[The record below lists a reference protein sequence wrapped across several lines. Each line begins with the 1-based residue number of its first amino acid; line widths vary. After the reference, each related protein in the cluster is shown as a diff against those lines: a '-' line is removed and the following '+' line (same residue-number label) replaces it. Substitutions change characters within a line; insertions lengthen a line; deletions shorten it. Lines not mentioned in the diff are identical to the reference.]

1 MNISIACLK
10 FKKGGGSERYVLDII
25 NGFYQQGIKCN
36 VYSNY
41 FDSQLAEYNKINPLK
56 ANLSFIPKKL
66 RLPFLSNFIKK
77 HKQSDEIILSMTH
90 TYNDITI
97 CGGQHKGYL
106 RAINKKPTLVD
117 RFKIANEQKCFNTA
131 RLIIAHS
138 NLMKDE
144 LVELYNLDPKKI
156 KVIYPPVDTERFH
169 TISDSE
175 RDKLRK
181 KLGFLENEIIYL
193 FPSTGHY
200 RKGFQELKQFFEK
213 TDLPIKLVV
222 VGSPVEETKNIR
234 YLGYRDDMPELYRAA
249 DFTIM
254 ASIYEPFG
262 LVGIE
267 SILSGTPI
275 IFSKNMACLE
285 TLNDDLNL
293 SFIRN
298 DKFSLENV
306 IAQSIKYKES
316 NKHRILD
323 PYKILNYNPTLT
335 NHIHKLKES
344 IISLANNNQ

>member
-1 MNISIACLK
+1 MNISIACFK

-36 VYSNY
+36 VYSTY
-41 FDSQLAEYNKINPLK
+41 FDSKLEEYKLITPKK
-56 ANLSFIPKKL
+56 ANLSFIPKRL

-77 HKQSDEIILSMTH
+77 NKQNDEIILSMTH

-106 RAINKKPTLVD
+106 RAINKKPTLLD
-117 RFKIANEQKCFNTA
+117 SFKIANEQKCFQQA
-131 RLIIAHS
+131 KLIIAHS
-138 NLMKDE
+138 NLMKNE
-144 LVELYNLDPKKI
+144 LVELYNIEQEKI
-156 KVIYPPVDTERFH
+156 KVIYPPVDTKRFYVV
-169 TISDSE
+169 SDSE
-175 RDKLRK
+175 RDRLRN
-181 KLGFLENEIIYL
+181 KLGFSKNEIIYL

-200 RKGFQELKQFFEK
+200 RKGFEELKAFFES

-222 VGSPVEETKNIR
+222 VGSPVEESKKIR
-234 YLGYRDDMPELYRAA
+234 YLGYRNDMPELYRAA

-285 TLNDDLNL
+285 TLDDDLNL
-293 SFIRN
+293 CFRKN
-298 DKFSLENV
+298 DKFSLDKAINY
-306 IAQSIKYKES
+306 SIKHKE
-316 NKHRILD
+316 NNTHRIRD
-323 PYKILNYNPTLT
+323 PYKILNYDPTLS
-335 NHIHKLKES
+335 NHI
-344 IISLANNNQ
+344 

>member
-1 MNISIACLK
+1 MNISIACFK

-25 NGFYQQGIKCN
+25 NGFYQQGVKCN
-36 VYSNY
+36 VYSTY
-41 FDSQLAEYNKINPLK
+41 FDSQLEEYKLITPKKI
-56 ANLSFIPKKL
+56 NLSFIPKKL

-77 HKQSDEIILSMTH
+77 HKQSDEVILSMSH

-106 RAINKKPTLVD
+106 RAINKRPTFID
-117 RFKIANEQKCFNTA
+117 KFKIANEQKCFEQA
-131 RLIIAHS
+131 KLIIAHS
-138 NLMKDE
+138 DLMKNE
-144 LVELYNLDPKKI
+144 LVELYNIDQEKI
-156 KVIYPPVDTERFH
+156 KVIYPPVDTEKFY
-169 TISDSE
+169 TISNSE

-222 VGSPVEETKNIR
+222 VGSPIEETKNIC
-234 YLGYRDDMPELYRAA
+234 YLGYRNDMPELYRAA

-306 IAQSIKYKES
+306 IAQSIKYKER
-316 NKHRILD
+316 NKHRILE

-344 IISLANNNQ
+344 IISLRNNNE

>member
-1 MNISIACLK
+1 MNISIACFK

-36 VYSNY
+36 VYSTY
-41 FDSQLAEYNKINPLK
+41 FDSKLEEYKLITPKKI
-56 ANLSFIPKKL
+56 NLSFIPKKL

-77 HKQSDEIILSMTH
+77 HKKSDEIILSMTH

-106 RAINKKPTLVD
+106 RAINKKPTFID
-117 RFKIANEQKCFNTA
+117 RFKIANEQKCFEQA
-131 RLIIAHS
+131 KLIIAHS
-138 NLMKDE
+138 DLMKNE
-144 LVELYNLDPKKI
+144 LIELYNIDQEKI
-156 KVIYPPVDTERFH
+156 KVIYPPVDTERFY
-169 TISDSE
+169 TISDFE

-181 KLGFLENEIIYL
+181 KLGFAENEIIYL

-200 RKGFQELKQFFEK
+200 RKGFQELKKFFEN
-213 TDLPIKLVV
+213 TTLPIKLVV
-222 VGSPVEETKNIR
+222 VGSPIEETKNIR
-234 YLGYRDDMPELYRAA
+234 YLGYRNDMPEVYRAA

-285 TLNDDLNL
+285 TLDDDLNL
-293 SFIRN
+293 SFRKN
-298 DKFSLENV
+298 DKLSLDNA
-306 IAQSIKYKES
+306 ISNSIKHRE
-316 NKHRILD
+316 NNTHRILE
-323 PYKILNYNPTLT
+323 PYKVLNYDPTLT
-335 NHIHKLKES
+335 NHINILKNL
-344 IISLANNNQ
+344 IMSLRKNNE